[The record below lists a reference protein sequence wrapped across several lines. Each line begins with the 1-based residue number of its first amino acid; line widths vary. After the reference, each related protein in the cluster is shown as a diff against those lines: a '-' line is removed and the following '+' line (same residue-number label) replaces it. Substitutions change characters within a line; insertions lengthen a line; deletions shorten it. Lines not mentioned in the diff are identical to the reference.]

1 MNKPMIARR
10 SLLWFMIRQTS
21 SYVSCLDANWPK
33 DLLSLHDDL
42 LLYHQLNILLTQE
55 EMLGMALGSV
65 LVATVNPWSCPTK
78 RLRSRTFALL
88 AASQATSQQSALI
101 RKKSSAWS
109 FTECQR
115 KNIVTRLKSLWA

>member
-55 EMLGMALGSV
+55 EMLGIALAFV
-65 LVATVNPWSCPTK
+65 LVVMVNPWTCLTK
-78 RLRSRTFALL
+78 ILRSRTFASCVVNQDIL
-88 AASQATSQQSALI
+88 QPGALT
-101 RKKSSAWS
+101 RKKLSIWS
-109 FTECQR
+109 FAECQR
-115 KNIVTRLKSLWA
+115 KSVMTGLKNL